1 MTKYTDDD
9 YCDLYGRKICDNC
22 GKCLEEEGID
32 IKAIKIEDIA
42 KDIEENKILE
52 EEYKARMKILKEEE
66 DFENEINND
75 SEDDVIEG
83 SVDLSQTEDLKEAYE
98 KFKNETGIDFS
109 NYDEEYEDAFDH
121 IVSLEEAD
129 LLEEG
134 SIEELTEEVF
144 PGVRRIKKIK

>member
-52 EEYKARMKILKEEE
+52 EEYKARMKVLKEEE
-66 DFENEINND
+66 YFENEINND

>member
-52 EEYKARMKILKEEE
+52 EEYKARMKVLKEEE

>member
-1 MTKYTDDD
+1 MTKYTEDD

-42 KDIEENKILE
+42 KDVEENKALE
-52 EEYKARMKILKEEE
+52 EEYKARMEQLKEEE
-66 DFENEINND
+66 DFDNE
-75 SEDDVIEG
+75 SEEDTVEE
-83 SVDLSQTEDLKEAYE
+83 SKVEYNSQDLKEAYE

-109 NYDEEYEDAFDH
+109 SYDEEYEDAFDH
-121 IVSLEEAD
+121 IVSLEDAD
-129 LLEEG
+129 LIEEG

-144 PGVRRIKKIK
+144 PGVRRIKKSK